1 MGIFDFL
8 FGGNRST
15 VTVHPD
21 RIWLTNRAK
30 QNGIKKEI
38 LKQVGLHPGK
48 LLLVAHFSDVLE
60 TLHELCGEISASCE
74 VTLASELS
82 TDLRMFD
89 ACDSETGY
97 FILVAERHPLASHD
111 NDVMQFAEELLCKC
125 QIAFHMSLED
135 PLMKLFAGEWVE
147 NLLRQLGMAED
158 EVIES
163 SMVSR
168 RVTAAQKKIAEKSF
182 GDSDAQ
188 SAAEWFEV
196 NAPNMDA

>member
-30 QNGIKKEI
+30 QNGIKIEI

-82 TDLRMFD
+82 TDLRIFD
-89 ACDSETGY
+89 SCDSETGY
-97 FILVAERHPLASHD
+97 FILVAERHGRHQAVLRRYQQRIPICRRST
-111 NDVMQFAEELLCKC
+111 NPSEG
-125 QIAFHMSLED
+125 
-135 PLMKLFAGEWVE
+135 AGRIGQKVE
-147 NLLRQLGMAED
+147 R
-158 EVIES
+158 EV
-163 SMVSR
+163 R
-168 RVTAAQKKIAEKSF
+168 
-182 GDSDAQ
+182 
-188 SAAEWFEV
+188 
-196 NAPNMDA
+196 